1 MARTYILTENERKI
15 LKRFLE
21 TGEKLNGI
29 RNLIYILKKGKNQL
43 EEDYR
48 LINQALEK
56 YSK

>member
-29 RNLIYILKKGKNQL
+29 RNLIYILKKGKSQL
-43 EEDYR
+43 DEDYR
-48 LINQALEK
+48 LINEALEK